1 VTNDRGTQAT
11 VADTPTNEE
20 TPQADA
26 GQAALGPTPA
36 PGPVEPRPPSEPP
49 RPPERRPP
57 PRGLVLAV
65 AFLVP
70 CVVIALGV
78 WSMIRAV
85 EKSETAPAPSASQT
99 PPPAAPA
106 LAPPPAEQETAP
118 SLAPGQPPEF
128 IGETDDGEPSTEKR
142 KPPKVYKTVHQAA
155 TESCSTESVEGLS
168 KQIIEQARC
177 IKPNAFVP
185 LPSRKN
191 LVVSSNVFPYLEL
204 EARNGL
210 VRALDANPTK
220 RMTLNSALRTVAQQ
234 YLVSR
239 WGAGKRC
246 GAEQPRDRRC
256 GRHRRAEPVEG
267 SARGTAVSLA
277 RRLGSG
283 AFRLQGRGLAVE
295 VGHGRARVSDA
306 LEPQQSEGPDRRRRP
321 LQRCDGTASQ
331 ESSPRGVRE
340 GASLRKIQREEAPVD
355 HGVTPRAE
363 RSRHCGR
370 GG

>member
-1 VTNDRGTQAT
+1 MTNDRGTQAT

-99 PPPAAPA
+99 PPTAAPA

-246 GAEQPRDRRC
+246 GVQLATRPGQSNHEIGAAVDI
-256 GRHRRAEPVEG
+256 AEPNQWK
-267 SARGTAVSLA
+267 A
-277 RRLGSG
+277 
-283 AFRLQGRGLAVE
+283 
-295 VGHGRARVSDA
+295 A
-306 LEPQQSEGPDRRRRP
+306 LEAQQFRW
-321 LQRCDGTASQ
+321 L
-331 ESSPRGVRE
+331 
-340 GASLRKIQREEAPVD
+340 GASDRVHFDYKGAGSPSKSAMDVLAFQMLWNRNNPKDPIAADGRYSAATEQRLKKAPPAGFAKGPV
-355 HGVTPRAE
+355 
-363 RSRHCGR
+363 CGKSSAKKR
-370 GG
+370 P